1 MQALSYDSPGPRSG
15 PPGPDGEANPPGGAG
30 GTGTDQDT
38 LRPAPAARPALLG
51 REAETRVLKR
61 FLSDARTSGAALVV
75 RGASGIGKSALLEET
90 ARLAGTGFALLDVRG
105 LRAEADLPAAAVTR
119 ILLRCGSGTGR
130 PTPHDGA
137 GGWLPVHGAADVPRD
152 AGAFLAQALDSARVA
167 ARRPVL
173 LVLDDAHFFDA
184 ESLDALGHALPR
196 LAGSRVS
203 VLLSV
208 DPAAGAAVLPGLPSL
223 SLGPLDRRSS
233 ARLLH
238 RHGPGLS
245 PSLHE
250 RVLREAC
257 GHPAAVVSLAWN
269 LQVREVTAAALLAPA
284 LPLGKRLQEKVT
296 AQLDALSPA
305 ARDFLLLAAEAHTGR
320 LPTLRA
326 AAQVAGVPARGL
338 KAAADAG
345 LVTVDGDRLCLS
357 GPLLRSALHWSASL
371 AERRRMNLA
380 LAAVHTDDDYRHA
393 LYVAAVTAQPD
404 EAVAAALEKGA
415 ERDPARAVTV
425 LEAAAELTPD
435 PRRRTRRLVR
445 AAQAAQTGGRPDDV
459 QRLLTLVTD
468 APVGASL
475 AAVVA
480 ALEAGV
486 AYHSDSVPAHALSLL
501 LRSAT
506 AESAGWPP
514 PFLPLTGALAPELCE
529 PVVREAVGPLLA
541 ELLRKNPARAGCPF
555 LVSALCWTD
564 RDNHSATA
572 RALLAEAARAVRE
585 GTFPRDPARDA
596 ALVIAASALDEPVAA
611 EQYATRVLGPLTARG
626 QFGLALMVLTHLQ
639 TARVH
644 LGDREGL
651 LEDARTGLRW
661 ARSAGN
667 AHAELVFEAG
677 VAHTRAWT
685 GDEEGHRELTD
696 RILAFALPR
705 RLHMLAARARW
716 ARGLL
721 ALAHG
726 RPEEA
731 YEELRMLSAADG
743 DARHP
748 VVAAWALGDLVAAG
762 IATGHTEEVRHQV
775 DLVREANRAVGSA
788 LLRHLIGRS
797 EALLGEGPRA
807 ERHFS
812 ATLTEQDDALR
823 YESARTHLAF
833 GEWLRRRHRVLDARP
848 RLQRARELFG
858 ALGATAWERRAASE
872 LLAAGEAVDTS
883 RPAWAERYDLTPRE
897 AEVTRLAA
905 EGLSNQRIGWQLGM
919 SHRTVASHLSRVFA
933 KTGVSSRKHLPAALR
948 A

>member
-1 MQALSYDSPGPRSG
+1 MRALSHDLPGFRPGPTGRDRG
-15 PPGPDGEANPPGGAG
+15 ANPPGGAD
-30 GTGTDQDT
+30 GTGTDRDA
-38 LRPAPAARPALLG
+38 LRPAPAARSALLG
-51 REAETRVLKR
+51 RETEMRVLKR
-61 FLSDARTSGAALVV
+61 FLSDARASGAALVV
-75 RGASGIGKSALLEET
+75 RGASGIGKTALLEET
-90 ARLAGTGFALLDVRG
+90 TRLAGTGFTLLDVRG
-105 LRAEADLPAAAVTR
+105 LRAEADLPAAALTR
-119 ILLRCGSGTGR
+119 ILLRCGSGTDR
-130 PTPHDGA
+130 HTPPDGA
-137 GGWLPVHGAADVPRD
+137 GGWLPVHGASTVPRD
-152 AGAFLAQALDSARVA
+152 AGAALAQALHSAGA
-167 ARRPVL
+167 SAHEPVL
-173 LVLDDAHFFDA
+173 LVLDDAHWFDA
-184 ESLDALGHALPR
+184 ESLDALGRALPR
-196 LAGSRVS
+196 LAGKRVS
-203 VLLSV
+203 VLLSA
-208 DPAAGAAVLPGLPSL
+208 DPAAGPAVLPGLPGL
-223 SLGPLDRRSS
+223 SLGPLDHRSS

-238 RHGPGLS
+238 RHGPGL
-245 PSLHE
+245 PPALHE

-269 LQVREVTAAALLAPA
+269 LQVREVTTAALLAPA
-284 LPLGKRLQEKVT
+284 LPLGKRLQEKV
-296 AQLDALSPA
+296 AARFDALPPA
-305 ARDFLLLAAEAHTGR
+305 ARGFLLLTAEAHTDR
-320 LPTLRA
+320 LPVLRA
-326 AAQVAGVPARGL
+326 AARMAGVPARGL
-338 KAAADAG
+338 EAAAEAG
-345 LVTVDGDRLCLS
+345 LVTVDGDRLRFN

-404 EAVAAALEKGA
+404 EATAAALEKGA
-415 ERDPARAVTV
+415 TRDPARAVTV

-435 PRRRTRRLVR
+435 PRRRTRRLIR
-445 AAQAAQTGGRPDDV
+445 AAQAAQTGGQPDDV
-459 QRLLTLVTD
+459 RRLLDLITD
-468 APVGASL
+468 APVDASL
-475 AAVVA
+475 AAAVA

-486 AYHSDSVPAHALSLL
+486 AYHSDSVPAHTLSLL

-506 AESAGWPP
+506 AKSTGWPP
-514 PFLPLTGALAPELCE
+514 PFLPLTGAIAPELCE
-529 PVVREAVGPLLA
+529 PVGREAVGPLLEA
-541 ELLRKNPARAGCPF
+541 LLRKNPARADCPF

-572 RALLAEAARAVRE
+572 RALLAKAARSVRE

-596 ALVIAASALDEPVAA
+596 GLVIAASALDEPVAA
-611 EQYATRVLGPLTARG
+611 EQYATGVLAPLTTRG
-626 QFGLALMVLTHLQ
+626 QFGLALMVLAHLQ
-639 TARVH
+639 IARVH

-651 LEDARTGLRW
+651 MDDARTGLRW
-661 ARSAGN
+661 ARSAAN
-667 AHAELVFEAG
+667 AHAEMVFEAG

-705 RLHMLAARARW
+705 RLHMLAARSRW

-762 IATGHTEEVRHQV
+762 VATGHAEEVRRQV

-812 ATLTEQDDALR
+812 ATLAEQDDALR
-823 YESARTHLAF
+823 FESARTHLAF
-833 GEWLRRRHRVLDARP
+833 GEWLRRRRRLLDARP
-848 RLQRARELFG
+848 HLQRARELFG
-858 ALGATAWERRAASE
+858 TLGATAWERRAASE
-872 LLAAGEAVDTS
+872 LLAAGQAGDTS
-883 RPAWAERYDLTPRE
+883 RPVWAEKYDLTPRE
-897 AEVTRLAA
+897 TEVTRLAA
-905 EGLSNQRIGWQLGM
+905 DGLSNQRIGWQLGM

-933 KTGVSSRKHLPAALR
+933 KTGVTTRKHLPAALR
-948 A
+948 G